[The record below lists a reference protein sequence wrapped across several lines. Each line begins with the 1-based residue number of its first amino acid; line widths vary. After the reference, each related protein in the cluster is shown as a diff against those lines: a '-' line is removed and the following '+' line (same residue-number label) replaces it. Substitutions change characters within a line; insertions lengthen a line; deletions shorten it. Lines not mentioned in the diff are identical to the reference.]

1 MTGPGAPY
9 LEPGRI
15 GSLTLPNRLVR
26 ASTSETMAAPDGAGT
41 PALADLYGTLA
52 AGAAGLILTGHI
64 YVEPRGQAGANQPGL
79 YDDRLVE
86 SMVQVTDAVH
96 ANRGRIFAEI
106 GHAGSQTMLPE
117 VGPIAP
123 SPTANEM
130 YGLQPREATPDDID
144 DVIAA
149 FGHAARRAKEAGF
162 DGVHIHGGNGYLI
175 SEFSSPITNVR
186 TDGWGGD
193 AERRGRFVMA
203 VYDAVRGAVGDD
215 FCVTARIGIGDSIP
229 GGLEASESV
238 ERVRVLA
245 ERGLDAVEVSYGIM
259 KSYLEN
265 IRTYVAVGAA
275 QAARNG
281 LVQRLVKPEGPE
293 AYYRH
298 FARAVKEAVDIP
310 VILVGG
316 IRTTRTM
323 TDVINSGDADFLAM
337 SPAVHPR
344 ARSGQQAGCGADRHR
359 RVRVLQHVPRPRRLR
374 SAPLLAHQP
383 RGSRRPRLYPP
394 HPRPAPLEAQPVRLA
409 ARSLSACRRTRTTTG
424 ELRRLAPGCGGGR
437 PGPATA
443 VTMCSA
449 SSMPG

>member
-1 MTGPGAPY
+1 MAAGAPY

-15 GSLTLPNRLVR
+15 GSLTLKNRLVR

-41 PALADLYGTLA
+41 PALANLYGTLA
-52 AGAAGLILTGHI
+52 AGGAGLLLTGHI
-64 YVEPRGQAGANQPGL
+64 YVEPRGQASANQPGL

-86 SMVQVTDAVH
+86 SMVQITDAVH
-96 ANRGRIFAEI
+96 ARGGRIFAEI

-130 YGLQPREATPDDID
+130 YGLQPREATPDDIT

-149 FGHAARRAKEAGF
+149 FGHAARRAREAGF

-193 AERRGRFVMA
+193 AERRGRFVLA
-203 VYDAVRGAVGDD
+203 VYDAVRSAVGDD

-229 GGLEASESV
+229 GGIEVSESV
-238 ERVRVLA
+238 ERVRLLA

-281 LVQRLVKPEGPE
+281 LVQRLVRPEGPE

-298 FARAVKEAVDIP
+298 FAQAVKEAVDLP

-316 IRTTRTM
+316 IRTTGTM
-323 TDVINSGDADFLAM
+323 
-337 SPAVHPR
+337 
-344 ARSGQQAGCGADRHR
+344 ADRHR
-359 RVRVLQHVPRPRRLR
+359 LR
-374 SAPLLAHQP
+374 ATPTSWPCPDRSSASPIWPTSSP
-383 RGSRRPRLYPP
+383 RGE
-394 HPRPAPLEAQPVRLA
+394 PAP
-409 ARSLSACRRTRTTTG
+409 SSACRATCASSTTG
-424 ELRRLAPGCGGGR
+424 SIRCVAGAPVPPRWPPTYTPTTSAAGSPGGPVRGRTDRDARL
-437 PGPATA
+437 
-443 VTMCSA
+443 VA
-449 SSMPG
+449 SQRAA

>member
-1 MTGPGAPY
+1 MTEIGAPY

-15 GSLTLPNRLVR
+15 GSLTLRNRLVR
-26 ASTSETMAAPDGAGT
+26 ASTSETMAAPDGSGT
-41 PALADLYGTLA
+41 PELAKLYGKLA
-52 AGAAGLILTGHI
+52 AGGAGLILTGHV
-64 YVEPRGQAGANQPGL
+64 YVERRGQASANQPGL

-86 SMVQVTDAVH
+86 SMVQITDAVH
-96 ANRGRIFAEI
+96 AAGGRIFAEI
-106 GHAGSQTMLPE
+106 GHAGSQTTLPE

-130 YGLQPREATPDDID
+130 YGLQPREATPDDIAA
-144 DVIAA
+144 VIAA
-149 FGHAARRAKEAGF
+149 FGHAARRAKQAGF

-186 TDGWGGD
+186 TDEWGGD
-193 AERRGRFVMA
+193 AERRGRFVLA

-215 FCVTARIGIGDSIP
+215 YCVTARIGIGDSIA
-229 GGLEASESV
+229 GGLEVPESV
-238 ERVRVLA
+238 ERVRLLA

-265 IRTYVAVGAA
+265 IRTYVAVGPA

-316 IRTTRTM
+316 IRTTQTM
-323 TDVINSGDADFLAM
+323 SDLLQSGDADFLAM
-337 SPAVHPR
+337 S
-344 ARSGQQAGCGADRHR
+344 
-359 RVRVLQHVPRPRRLR
+359 RPFIRE
-374 SAPLLAHQP
+374 PDLANK
-383 RGSRRPRLYPP
+383 
-394 HPRPAPLEAQPVRLA
+394 LA
-409 ARSLSACRRTRTTTG
+409 AGRTGTVECVSCNMCLVHDGFDPLRCWRTSPAAVAAHIYTHHIRGRLTRRS
-424 ELRRLAPGCGGGR
+424 
-437 PGPATA
+437 
-443 VTMCSA
+443 
-449 SSMPG
+449 SSDSD